1 MDTNVITHLISEIG
15 FPAVVCLLCFFYIY
29 KTQTQWIEEIK
40 KLGGILDK
48 NTQVIEKLIDKMDD
62 FRRTKEDA

>member
-15 FPAVVCLLCFFYIY
+15 FPSVVCLLCFLYIY

-62 FRRTKEDA
+62 YRRTKEDA